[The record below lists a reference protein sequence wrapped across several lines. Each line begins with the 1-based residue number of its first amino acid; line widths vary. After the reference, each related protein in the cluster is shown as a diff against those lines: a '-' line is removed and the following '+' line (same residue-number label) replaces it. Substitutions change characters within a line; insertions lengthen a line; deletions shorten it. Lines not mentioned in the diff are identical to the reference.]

1 MISVSSHSLIHKS
14 IINSQM
20 KCIII
25 LISLMVVIG
34 MQGCATTE
42 KASEGNISE
51 TDTDEIISY
60 GNYRDL
66 ADYLRRIP
74 GVQVTGAGENVN
86 VQIRGTSSFTSETR
100 PLYVVDGQMM
110 GNSYFVVNRSIVMN
124 EVANIRILKDSDAA
138 SYGAR
143 GANGVIIIDL
153 KR

>member
-1 MISVSSHSLIHKS
+1 MKNLI
-14 IINSQM
+14 ITF
-20 KCIII
+20 
-25 LISLMVVIG
+25 LLVMVG
-34 MQGCATTE
+34 MQGCASNE
-42 KASEGNISE
+42 KAIEGVILE

-74 GVQVTGAGENVN
+74 GVQVTGAGDNVN

-100 PLYVVDGQMM
+100 PLYVVDGQIR
-110 GNSYFVVNRSIVMN
+110 GNSYYDVNRSIVMS
-124 EVANIRILKDSDAA
+124 EVANIRVLKDSDAA